1 MAPQGG
7 FYRGS
12 APARRTR
19 WKRRSVRRDG
29 RRYIFVISVWVF
41 DVGIFHFMFLSFIG
55 WHYLHFLEEM
65 LAAQANKPSN
75 TKGGWTPGI
84 LDICPSFNGE
94 PCFLYVFRRRQEK
107 FSQEGTKG
115 GSKLRKKNLKTT
127 TLYLWFCFAGSTWT
141 EHRRDGAEGNSD
153 GMDEFLE
160 IDQSS
165 SLRALGARFPL
176 R

>member
-1 MAPQGG
+1 M
-7 FYRGS
+7 
-12 APARRTR
+12 
-19 WKRRSVRRDG
+19 
-29 RRYIFVISVWVF
+29 
-41 DVGIFHFMFLSFIG
+41 SFIG
-55 WHYLHFLEEM
+55 WHYPNTILENLEEM

-84 LDICPSFNGE
+84 LDICPSFNGWA
-94 PCFLYVFRRRQEK
+94 FVFWYVLRRRQEK

-115 GSKLRKKNLKTT
+115 GSKLRTKILKTT
-127 TLYLWFCFAGSTWT
+127 TLYLWFRLAGSTWT

-165 SLRALGARFPL
+165 SLRALGARLPL

>member
-1 MAPQGG
+1 MKEKIRQERLKTW
-7 FYRGS
+7 FC
-12 APARRTR
+12 
-19 WKRRSVRRDG
+19 D
-29 RRYIFVISVWVF
+29 FCWVF
-41 DVGIFHFMFLSFIG
+41 DVGIFPYNGFCPFLG
-55 WHYLHFLEEM
+55 WHYPNTILENLEEM

-115 GSKLRKKNLKTT
+115 GSELRKKNLKTT
-127 TLYLWFCFAGSTWT
+127 TCYLWFRFAGSTWT

-153 GMDEFLE
+153 GMDELLE

-165 SLRALGARFPL
+165 SLRALGARLPL